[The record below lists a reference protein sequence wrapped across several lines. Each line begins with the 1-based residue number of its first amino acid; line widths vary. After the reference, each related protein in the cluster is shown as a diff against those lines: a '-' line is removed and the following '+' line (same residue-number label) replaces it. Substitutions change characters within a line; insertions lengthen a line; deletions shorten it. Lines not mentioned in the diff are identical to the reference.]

1 VRVRLW
7 TDERRLRLEIRDNG
21 RGIADTT
28 VADAT
33 SLGLL
38 GMKER
43 VFCFG
48 GTVDIHGDP
57 GEGTTVDVSIPLEEP
72 ASA

>member
-1 VRVRLW
+1 MRLW
-7 TDERRLRLEIRDNG
+7 TDECRLRLEVRDNG
-21 RGIADTT
+21 RGIADAT

-48 GTVDIHGDP
+48 GTVDIHGAP